1 MRRIFYVIGGMLLL
15 VGCERGSISSKLAE
29 VDSLVVR
36 EENDSAYQKI
46 SSLDESTIKNQED
59 LAHYNLLRVQIGFLV
74 SKPIA
79 SADSLLN
86 EVIRFYKKHKN
97 VEKLADAY
105 YYKAVGYS
113 NLCDF
118 KQSIHYFKEAE
129 LLAKEKDNLYQ
140 QYKISEGIS
149 FVNRMNKN
157 YDLQLKYAKQAYS
170 IAKALDKK
178 NWIAYSCYTVEYAYT
193 NLGLEDSAYYF
204 LQQIP
209 HYIKYAKK
217 SEKPV
222 LLATLGYY
230 LMDSHPDEAKHYF
243 MESLQYQEFSA
254 TYANLAHLCYE
265 EKKYDDS
272 YYYWMKA
279 LAVNDA
285 TPKDYIIQDLIDY
298 NIERGKMD
306 SISYMVAEIIA
317 IRDSIDIQL
326 RNDTIKDLQTQ
337 FDHEIALKEKD
348 QMITRGI
355 LLAVIVLFL
364 LIAFHFWRRHLA
376 KIRLL
381 GYQMQIHDCL
391 SQIEILKASGKDSK
405 QEIDKLNGQ
414 IKDIMDNKSRRLI
427 RGRMLYD
434 DIMANKTIVD
444 WKQKDE
450 EVFLDYFVAT
460 NYSTV
465 QRLKKVPRNGKLTVH
480 RLFYVILV
488 ELGKT
493 DEDIRR
499 ILSISDATLRTL
511 RFRTKPLE

>member
-1 MRRIFYVIGGMLLL
+1 MKRASLIAVGIMMLLS
-15 VGCERGSISSKLAE
+15 CENGSISKRLTE
-29 VDSLVVR
+29 VDSLVIK
-36 EENDSAYQKI
+36 EEYDSAYQMVKDI
-46 SSLDESTIKNQED
+46 DEQSITRAED
-59 LAHYNLLRVQIGFLV
+59 KAHYNLLRVQIGFLV

-376 KIRLL
+376 RVKLL
-381 GYQMQIHDCL
+381 DYQMQIHDCL
-391 SQIEILKASGKDSK
+391 SQI
-405 QEIDKLNGQ
+405 
-414 IKDIMDNKSRRLI
+414 
-427 RGRMLYD
+427 
-434 DIMANKTIVD
+434 
-444 WKQKDE
+444 
-450 EVFLDYFVAT
+450 
-460 NYSTV
+460 
-465 QRLKKVPRNGKLTVH
+465 
-480 RLFYVILV
+480 
-488 ELGKT
+488 
-493 DEDIRR
+493 
-499 ILSISDATLRTL
+499 
-511 RFRTKPLE
+511 